1 MIKAK
6 FTSEQQPVRIVED
19 KNKVYVFICLNGISR
34 IDKQEGFNGEQVSQ
48 ITEEYIEY
56 NYNEFT
62 ADKDNVD
69 LDDIR
74 NNPENYLDYIPN
86 SEINSITLDE
96 YKNLR
101 QEESKIALADF
112 LCTQTVTFKGKE
124 YGVSEE
130 DQNEM
135 ALNLTQYQVLSS
147 IGQDVSLEWHSKK
160 AKCETF
166 SQEDFIELIAKIKN
180 FVYPYYQKMQDIK
193 TAIFASKNKMEL
205 SAIEIKYE

>member
-19 KNKVYVFICLNGISR
+19 GNKVYVYICLNGVRRSDVQGGVDR
-34 IDKQEGFNGEQVSQ
+34 GQVA
-48 ITEEYIEY
+48 EEYIEY
-56 NYNEFT
+56 EYNEFV
-62 ADKDNVD
+62 ADKDAID
-69 LDDIR
+69 LDDVR
-74 NNPENYLDYIPN
+74 NNPENYLDYISN
-86 SEINSITLDE
+86 SEINNITLEE

-101 QEESKIALADF
+101 QEENKKALADF

-147 IGQDVSLEWHSKK
+147 IGQNVSLEWHSKK

-166 SQEDFIELIAKIKN
+166 NQEDFIELIAKIKN

-193 TAIFASKNKMEL
+193 TAIFVSKNKMEL